1 MADKNTAIP
10 PRNINGIS
18 RPGHGVVVKPKD
30 MKGTL
35 RRLWMLT
42 KGKRKGLEWILL
54 LSALSCAAAIFSP
67 YLTGKIVTMI
77 VDGDAIIFVLCILA
91 GLYISDWLIRFLQ
104 QFFMASIG
112 QRIIQHIRKTLFDH
126 MKGLPL
132 AFFDRRQHGELMS
145 RLTNDV
151 DNISTTIS
159 NSLTLLLT
167 YFFTIIGIFTMMV
180 CLSPL
185 LTLVS
190 LGGIVLIFLL
200 TRAVTRRTK
209 KLFAEQQKALGK
221 LNGQV
226 EESISGFAAAKTFCR
241 EKQMEAEFQL
251 NNDKLCHASIRAL
264 ICSGY
269 LMPLMNV
276 INNLCYVALAV
287 FSGILFINGNIRDI
301 GLITSFLLYVRQ
313 FTRPF
318 VEIANIYNNFQT
330 AVAGA
335 ERVFEIL
342 DEPLEPEDKPDALE
356 AENPRGDIVMNHVQ
370 FGYIPEK
377 MVLKDIS
384 VQISAGTQVAIVGS
398 TGSGKT
404 TIINLLT
411 RFYDVS
417 SGEILLDGH
426 DLRDYKMK
434 SLRNIFGV
442 VLQDTALFAESV
454 MDNIRYGHKDASE
467 EQVYE
472 AARIA
477 GAESF
482 IERLPNGYHTV
493 LEQGGNELSQGERQL
508 LTIARAVLANAP
520 IVILD
525 EATSSVDTVTEQK
538 IRRAMLKICEGR
550 TSFIIA
556 HRLSTIR
563 DSDCILLIEDGEIAE
578 QGTHEELMASGGKYA
593 RLYQTQ
599 SGFPVS
605 NRKH

>member
-1 MADKNTAIP
+1 MPDKNIAVP

-18 RPGHGVVVKPKD
+18 RPSHGRVVVKPKD

-42 KGKRKGLEWILL
+42 KGQRKGLGWILL
-54 LSALSCAAAIFSP
+54 LSAFSSAASIFSP

-77 VDGDAIIFVLCILA
+77 VDGDAIIFVLCILS
-91 GLYISDWLIRFLQ
+91 GLYICDWLIRFLQ
-104 QFFMASIG
+104 QFFMAAIG
-112 QRIIQHIRKTLFDH
+112 QRIIRHIRTVLFDH
-126 MKGLPL
+126 IKTLPL
-132 AFFDRRQHGELMS
+132 AFFDRKQHGELMS

-167 YFFTIIGIFTMMV
+167 YLFTITGIFVMMI

-190 LGGIVLIFLL
+190 LAGVVLIFLL
-200 TRAVTRRTK
+200 TKAVTKRTR
-209 KLFAEQQKALGK
+209 KLFAAQQKALGK

-226 EESISGFAAAKTFCR
+226 EESISGLAVVKTFCR
-241 EKQMEAEFQL
+241 EKQMEAEFRL
-251 NNDKLCHASIRAL
+251 NNDNLCNASIKAL

-287 FSGILFINGNIRDI
+287 FSGVLFINGNIRDI

-342 DEPLEPEDKPDALE
+342 DEPSEPEDRPEALE
-356 AENPRGDIVMNHVQ
+356 LRDTRGNIVLHQVQ
-370 FGYIPEK
+370 FGYTPEK
-377 MVLKDIS
+377 AVLKDIS
-384 VQISAGTQVAIVGS
+384 LKIPAGTQVAIVGP

-411 RFYDVS
+411 RFYDVT
-417 SGEILLDGH
+417 SGKITLDDH

-434 SLRNIFGV
+434 SLRNTFGV

-454 MDNIRYGHKDASE
+454 LDNIRYGHKSASE
-467 EQVYE
+467 EQVRR

-477 GAESF
+477 GADGF
-482 IERLPNGYHTV
+482 IERLPHGYHTV

-508 LTIARAVLANAP
+508 LTIARAVLTNAP

-525 EATSSVDTVTEQK
+525 EATSSVDTITEQK
-538 IRRAMLKICEGR
+538 IRKAMLKICEGR

-563 DSDCILLIEDGEIAE
+563 DSDRIILIEDGRIAE
-578 QGTHEELMASGGKYA
+578 QGSHDELIALGGKYA
-593 RLYQTQ
+593 DMYHTQ
-599 SGFPVS
+599 SGKLRS
-605 NRKH
+605 AN